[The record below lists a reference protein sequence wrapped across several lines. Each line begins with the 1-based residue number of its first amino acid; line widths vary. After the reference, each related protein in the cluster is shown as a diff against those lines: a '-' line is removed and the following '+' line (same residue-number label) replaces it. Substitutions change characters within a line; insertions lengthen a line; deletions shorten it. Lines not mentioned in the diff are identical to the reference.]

1 MMGLSSA
8 LLRRIE
14 AIERAR
20 NDAISEIDFRETR
33 YFDLDH
39 PEIREAV
46 SREWRRRSRRSAW
59 RTAAVAVLLIVG
71 IGAIATAVSSL
82 VMGIGVVG
90 VLSGAIL
97 FAAVLAGIGEDG
109 YSQIRPAEFMA
120 CLVLFIA
127 SIPTLLLMT

>member
-1 MMGLSSA
+1 M
-8 LLRRIE
+8 
-14 AIERAR
+14 
-20 NDAISEIDFRETR
+20 
-33 YFDLDH
+33 
-39 PEIREAV
+39 
-46 SREWRRRSRRSAW
+46 
-59 RTAAVAVLLIVG
+59 LLIVG